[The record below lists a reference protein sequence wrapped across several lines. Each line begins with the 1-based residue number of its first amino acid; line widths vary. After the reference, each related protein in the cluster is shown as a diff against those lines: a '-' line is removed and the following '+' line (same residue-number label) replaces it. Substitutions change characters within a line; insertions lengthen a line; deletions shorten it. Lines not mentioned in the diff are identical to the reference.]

1 MDCLRQY
8 RNRPSTVHGHVLR
21 ALLVFLFVF
30 HVTAPTAAHT
40 QETPT
45 TVLSGPCLQVISD
58 KMTYENRTVAQIRLD
73 ATVLGEAAGGG
84 LLLLVSPDCLAKAA
98 ERPADPTP
106 NPDATVEDPDRGN
119 GPNRADVEDVIKRIE
134 QALDRGGEQGERVRH
149 GASGIQN
156 FVRQTPPDGNWSRP
170 LAEAADDLSSTDPS
184 AAAIAAITA
193 ACLTLSGGI
202 ACALPV
208 ALGELFNLFES
219 TSSEDFQ
226 AGVRTLTKLATG
238 RPLSEGDYILIGRK
252 GPPRW
257 LEQGLR
263 QIPTDS
269 VAAYL
274 NEVATDNVSSGSLE
288 AGEAVAIR
296 QLGRLVQEQ
305 RRLTCEDVVQTV
317 SAVNRV
323 RVRVNVETS
332 RAIHS
337 AVFSKSSAYTRQ
349 TANELRRCL
358 HNVFPV
364 E

>member
-1 MDCLRQY
+1 MDCLHEHHSRLH
-8 RNRPSTVHGHVLR
+8 PVTGHAFRVLL
-21 ALLVFLFVF
+21 AFLFVF
-30 HVTAPTAAHT
+30 HVTAPTTAHT

-45 TVLSGPCLQVISD
+45 AVLSGPCLQVISA
-58 KMTYENRTVAQIRLD
+58 KMTYENRTVAQIKLD
-73 ATVLGEAAGGG
+73 ATVLGKAAGGG
-84 LLLLVSPDCLAKAA
+84 LLLLVSPDCLAEAA
-98 ERPADPTP
+98 EGPAGPTRDPG
-106 NPDATVEDPDRGN
+106 AMGEGPDRGT
-119 GPNRADVEDVIKRIE
+119 GPSRADVEDVINRIE
-134 QALDRGGEQGERVRH
+134 QVLDRGGEQGERVRH
-149 GASGIQN
+149 GASGIRN

-184 AAAIAAITA
+184 AAAIAAIAA
-193 ACLTLSGGI
+193 ACLTLSGGV

-208 ALGELFNLFES
+208 ALGELFKLFES

-296 QLGRLVQEQ
+296 QLGRLVQDQ

-337 AVFSKSSAYTRQ
+337 AVFSKSSAYTRE